1 MLHASSKMWL
11 GFALLISAGYAHART
26 PTHADLAFCKS
37 YAGYVQAELDAY
49 RSGDPAQVNN
59 FQQALRR
66 DPLASQFL
74 SMGLGWNNS
83 TPPWVSDVYGDAQD
97 KCLTAIRSDMRGY
110 VPGDPERPQI
120 EDLSHQSEAPVA
132 APTAPH
138 SEAKVTDPSAPPLD
152 DQFEGTY
159 PGTSMGSQ
167 VKVLFRR
174 HAAICWGGVA
184 ASVNRQGMR
193 PAQTCVLRKDP
204 DAYVLRFPQSN
215 GGEVRVLYS
224 TMRPVQSAEGS
235 RP

>member
-1 MLHASSKMWL
+1 MLHASTMMWL
-11 GFALLISAGYAHART
+11 GIALIIAAGNAHAHE
-26 PTHADLAFCKS
+26 PTHVDLAFCKR

-59 FQQALRR
+59 FQQALRHA
-66 DPLASQFL
+66 PLASQFM

-83 TPPWVSDVYGDAQD
+83 TPPWVSDVYGEAQG
-97 KCLTAIRSDMRGY
+97 KCLTAIRNDMRGY
-110 VPGDPERPQI
+110 VPGDPERPNIQNW
-120 EDLSHQSEAPVA
+120 SHQGEAPA
-132 APTAPH
+132 AALTAPH
-138 SEAKVTDPSAPPLD
+138 SVAKGSGPSAPPPED
-152 DQFEGTY
+152 NFEGTY

-174 HAAICWGGVA
+174 HAAICWGGVV

-204 DAYVLRFPQSN
+204 DAYVLRFPQIN

-224 TMRPVQSAEGS
+224 TMRPVQANEGS